1 MVEKPAAGVAGDLP
15 DGTSADAAFLTDGGE
30 TGALIRSID
39 WTGTPLGPLERW
51 PQSLRTAVSI
61 CLRSRFPILLFWGPD
76 LVMIYNDAYRPMI
89 GIKHPRSMGQPGL
102 ECWAE
107 IRDVIEPMLQGVM
120 LRGEATWSEDLMLPL
135 VRHQGPEECYFTF
148 TYSPIHDESGGV
160 GGVFC
165 AVMETTERV
174 IEERRLRL
182 LNSLAETTK
191 AKTPGEACA
200 HAAALIARDPSDV
213 PFALL
218 YLLDESARVTR
229 LAGAASVDPG
239 SPRAP
244 REIGLDDDHA
254 IWSLGENVP
263 SFAEFEAGPGRTR
276 AAVILPIERSG
287 GGRPFGFIVAGL
299 SPLLPRN
306 ASYDRFHKLLAASL
320 SRATSNAAAHEE
332 ERSRA
337 DALAEIDRAKT
348 TFFGN
353 VSHEFR
359 TPLTLMLAPIQDML
373 SLPAGAPVDRAA
385 VELLH
390 RNALRLLKL
399 VNTMLEFSRIE
410 AGRVEAVY
418 EPVDLSALTVEL
430 ASSFRAAIQQAG
442 LAFVVDCPPSS
453 SSSERVYVDR
463 DMWEKIVLNLLSN
476 ALKFTFEGSISV
488 RMRMTDGAARLEVAD
503 TGTGIAEHEL
513 PRLFERFHRI
523 EGARSRSHEGSGIGL
538 AFIQELVRLHGGE
551 VSVTSRAGEGSTF
564 TVSIPRGVTH
574 LSRGR
579 VGTPRRLQATT
590 LGVEPYVTEALRW
603 NRSVLNA
610 AGAGEL
616 PALGQPPGPRER
628 IVFADDNSDMRDYV
642 TRLLEERWAVEAF
655 GDGGSALASIRR
667 RPPALVLTDL
677 MMPGLDGLGLVQV
690 LRADPTLRAVPV
702 IILSARAGEE
712 ETARGLSL
720 GANDY
725 IAKPFSGRELL
736 VRVASAL
743 AAARLARELHTLE
756 EAQNRRM
763 SALFEHAPVGIAV
776 LRGPEHVFEVA
787 NPHYAELVPG
797 HALLGLSIRQA
808 LPELEGQGIYELL
821 DKVYQTGEPFLG
833 RSVRLMLDDREG
845 RPRER
850 FFDFAYQA
858 MPGPDGKPE
867 SIMVV
872 VFEVTDLARARRDAD
887 AANRAKDEFFAILG
901 HELRNPLAPIST
913 ALHLMRLRD
922 DGRLAKERAVIER
935 QVAQISRLVDDLLDV
950 SRMTR
955 GMVTLSRAPIELFEV
970 VTRAAEMAGPL
981 LEQRRHRFNLEVP
994 AEGLVVDGDGVRL
1007 AQVISNLLA
1016 NAAKYTEPGGQVT
1029 VSADRQ
1035 DGRVRL
1041 RVADTGIGLTPEM
1054 LSRIFEPFVQEQQ
1067 ALDRAQGGLGLGLT
1081 IVSTL
1086 VQLHGGVVTADS
1098 AGRGAGSTFTVEL
1111 PLSEAAGRPADQ
1123 AAPSPPTPR
1132 RLPGTVR
1139 VLVVDDNQDS
1149 AEMLAEALELLGC
1162 QTLVAHDGVETI
1174 RVASDF
1180 QPQVALLDI
1189 GLPVMDGY
1197 ELADR
1202 LRRAPGGEH
1211 LRLVAVTGY
1220 GQESDRIR
1228 AEQAGFD
1235 AHLVKPVALDAVA
1248 DIIERFVA
1256 SPSAASTW
1264 AGEH

>member
-1 MVEKPAAGVAGDLP
+1 
-15 DGTSADAAFLTDGGE
+15 
-30 TGALIRSID
+30 
-39 WTGTPLGPLERW
+39 
-51 PQSLRTAVSI
+51 
-61 CLRSRFPILLFWGPD
+61 
-76 LVMIYNDAYRPMI
+76 MI
-89 GIKHPRSMGQPGL
+89 GVKHPRSMGQPGL

-107 IRDVIEPMLQGVM
+107 IRDVIEPMLSGVM

-165 AVMETTERV
+165 AVMETTGRV

-191 AKTPGEACA
+191 AKAPVQACA
-200 HAAALIARDPSDV
+200 HAAALIAREPSDV

-218 YLLDESARVTR
+218 YLLDEPARVAR
-229 LAGAASVDPG
+229 LAGSANVDPG
-239 SPRAP
+239 SPLAP
-244 REIGLDDDHA
+244 REMAVGDHP
-254 IWSLGENVP
+254 IWPLGEDAPRLVE
-263 SFAEFEAGPGRTR
+263 FEAFEAGPGGTR

-287 GGRPFGFIVAGL
+287 GGRPFGFIIAGL
-299 SPLLPRN
+299 SPLLPRT

-320 SRATSNAAAHEE
+320 SRAVSNAAAHEE
-332 ERSRA
+332 ETSRA

-373 SLPAGAPVDRAA
+373 SLPATAPVDRAT

-399 VNTMLEFSRIE
+399 VNTLLEFSRIE

-418 EPVDLSALTVEL
+418 EEVDVSALTMEL
-430 ASSFRAAIQQAG
+430 ASSFRAAIEQAG
-442 LAFVVDCPPSS
+442 LRFVVDCPPR
-453 SSSERVYVDR
+453 SERVYVDR

-488 RMRMTDGAARLEVAD
+488 RVRMTAGAARLEVAD
-503 TGTGIAEHEL
+503 TGTGIADQEL

-551 VSVTSRAGEGSTF
+551 VSVASRVGEGSTF
-564 TVSIPRGVTH
+564 TVSIPRGVAH

-579 VGTPRRLQATT
+579 VGTPRKFPATP
-590 LGVEPYVTEALRW
+590 LSAEPYVSEALRW
-603 NRSVLNA
+603 NRAVPDA
-610 AGAGEL
+610 VGAREPG
-616 PALGQPPGPRER
+616 ALDPPSGPRER
-628 IVFADDNSDMRDYV
+628 IVFVDDNSDMRDYV
-642 TRLLEERWAVEAF
+642 TRLLGERWAVEAF
-655 GDGGSALASIRR
+655 SDGGSALASIRR
-667 RPPALVLTDL
+667 HPPALVVTDL
-677 MMPGLDGLGLVQV
+677 MMPGLDGPGLVQA
-690 LRADPTLRAVPV
+690 LRADLALRAVPI

-725 IAKPFSGRELL
+725 IAKPFSSRELL

-743 AAARLARELHTLE
+743 AAARVGRELHALE
-756 EAQNRRM
+756 EAQTRRM

-787 NPHYAELVPG
+787 NPQYRSLVSG

-821 DKVYQTGEPFLG
+821 RKVYETGEPFLG
-833 RSVRLMLDDREG
+833 RSVRLVVDDHEG

-850 FFDFAYQA
+850 FFDFAYQP
-858 MPGPDGKPE
+858 MPGADGKTE
-867 SIMVV
+867 SIIVV

-887 AANRAKDEFFAILG
+887 AGNRAKDEFFAILG

-922 DGRLAKERAVIER
+922 DGTLAKERAVIER

-955 GMVTLSRAPIELFEV
+955 GTVTLNRAPLELFEV
-970 VTRAAEMAGPL
+970 VARAAEMAGPL
-981 LEQRRHRFNLEVP
+981 LEQRRHRLSLDVP
-994 AEGLVVDGDGVRL
+994 LEGLVVDGDGGRL
-1007 AQVISNLLA
+1007 AQVVSNLLA
-1016 NAAKYTEPGGQVT
+1016 NAAKYTEPGGQVS
-1029 VSADRQ
+1029 VSAEKQ

-1041 RVADTGIGLTPEM
+1041 RVADTGIGISPEM
-1054 LSRIFEPFVQEQQ
+1054 ISRIFEPFAQEQQ
-1067 ALDRAQGGLGLGLT
+1067 SLDRAQGGLGLGLT
-1081 IVSTL
+1081 IVSSL
-1086 VQLHGGVVTADS
+1086 VKLHGGVVTAVS

-1111 PLSEAAGRPADQ
+1111 PLSEVGLRPAGQ
-1123 AAPSPPTPR
+1123 PEASPTMQR
-1132 RLPGTVR
+1132 RLPGAVR

-1149 AEMLAEALELLGC
+1149 AEMLAEALALFGC
-1162 QTLVAHDGVETI
+1162 ETLVARDGAETI
-1174 RVASDF
+1174 RVVGDF

-1202 LRRAPGGEH
+1202 LRRGSGGEH

-1228 AEQAGFD
+1228 AKQAGFD
-1235 AHLVKPVALDAVA
+1235 AHLVKPIALDAVA
-1248 DIIERFVA
+1248 DIIERLVA
-1256 SPSAASTW
+1256 SRPSPST
-1264 AGEH
+1264 